1 MIFGRVKKIGILS
14 AHNLLFVRKLST
26 RHSRQGS
33 NNQIGGELI
42 AAVPISTEMNQTTTE
57 EKKEVA
63 PIVFRPP
70 PATEELV
77 KGKEKESGEPAPEA
91 SRDDSNNIG
100 SSTGE
105 AQARKKQKKVNNGVN
120 NASEVKRG
128 RGRPAKA
135 KPSFVPP
142 QFNPGLGLG
151 YAPGLPG
158 QMPLLVPSFNHHMY
172 GSYYPPPGM
181 SIHRSGGVGGAYP
194 MYHPQTSV
202 PGVAHRTPMYSQAIL
217 QTVSTDSQADANN
230 KQEALEE
237 MKDEDEVKLLKSKD
251 DIKDE
256 LAEMKKDI
264 AEMKNMVAQLI
275 NQNKELIVKQ
285 NED

>member
-1 MIFGRVKKIGILS
+1 M
-14 AHNLLFVRKLST
+14 
-26 RHSRQGS
+26 
-33 NNQIGGELI
+33 
-42 AAVPISTEMNQTTTE
+42 
-57 EKKEVA
+57 A
-63 PIVFRPP
+63 PIVFQPP

-77 KGKEKESGEPAPEA
+77 KGKEEESSGEPAPA
-91 SRDDSNNIG
+91 VSRDDSNN
-100 SSTGE
+100 SS
-105 AQARKKQKKVNNGVN
+105 AAPASKKSKKVHDDTNNLASKGGV
-120 NASEVKRG
+120 APEEKPEVKRG

-158 QMPLLVPSFNHHMY
+158 HMPLLVPSFNHHMY